1 MDTWEIL
8 TKELSYYGIR
18 LIDDRKC
25 EIHNDEGQSKTQ
37 GIIRSVRELKQSI
50 KKQATILSSVWGEVV
65 ELLQIGT
72 YNRVPIDDK
81 MVDLFIFSLK
91 DLSKFLLCFED
102 LDNSGYQT
110 CIDNAL
116 SQDIKS
122 FSKEQIYRL
131 PDYKICIDWTH
142 RYIARLIYISNL
154 LSFAA
159 TGKKNVAKH
168 DMTLASVVKVS
179 RGIAGPWS
187 NLDLPMLER
196 VFPFGQE
203 VQRRGKAK
211 QRQRRYRKGLENYN
225 NDGRVGEGH
234 YWRELRNE
242 PFSWNDRKFE
252 DPYPHRNIMTR

>member
-18 LIDDRKC
+18 LIDDKKC
-25 EIHNDEGQSKTQ
+25 IIYNDEGQSKTQ
-37 GIIRSVRELKQSI
+37 GIIRAVRELKQNI
-50 KKQATILSSVWGEVV
+50 KKQATILSSLWSEVV
-65 ELLQIGT
+65 ELLQDGT
-72 YNRVPIDDK
+72 YNKVPIDDK
-81 MVDLFIFSLK
+81 MVGLFIFSLK

-102 LDNSGYQT
+102 FDNSGYQI

-116 SQDIKS
+116 SRDIKS
-122 FSKEQIYRL
+122 FSKEQIYEL
-131 PDYKICIDWTH
+131 PDYKITIDWIH
-142 RYIARLIYISNL
+142 RYIGRLIYISNL

-159 TGKKNVAKH
+159 TGKKNISQY
-168 DMTLASVVKVS
+168 DMKLA

-203 VQRRGKAK
+203 VQRREKAK
-211 QRQRRYRKGLENYN
+211 RRQRRYRKGLENYN